1 MHQRRRGRRR
11 GQCVVFRQSPLAV
24 IAGKIPAELPLF
36 PERRWRQPTQRLPR
50 PWETGPDSLRL
61 PRYLIV
67 MRALLSLLE
76 GAGERAPLPAVEM
89 ARGLGLN
96 LADLATDAAG
106 ELSNNDE
113 EEGTMSLDTRIATR
127 SV

>member
-1 MHQRRRGRRR
+1 M
-11 GQCVVFRQSPLAV
+11 
-24 IAGKIPAELPLF
+24 
-36 PERRWRQPTQRLPR
+36 
-50 PWETGPDSLRL
+50 
-61 PRYLIV
+61 
-67 MRALLSLLE
+67 SLLE

-106 ELSNNDE
+106 ESSNDDE